1 MHGHV
6 TGRRCGWCSLF
17 MTELTDHT
25 ADQTTALIPTW
36 QLSLRAE
43 DKSPAT
49 IKVYTHGVRTYLTWC
64 TARGAAPMTR
74 TSLNTWI
81 AEMLDA
87 GAAPGTARTRQLA
100 MRRFAAWLIAVGR
113 LHADPFLGIKGP
125 PQRHPLVT
133 PLTDDEL
140 RALITTCTAPT
151 HRPDEPLHH
160 CRDEA
165 IIRLMLET
173 GIRAGE
179 LIALGTDD
187 VDLVAGLVTIRR
199 GKGGRGRVI
208 PIGLAVT
215 RALYAY
221 LDLRQH
227 HRNADA
233 TQLWLG
239 ERGTSFGYDGLGRAL
254 RRRAQRAGI
263 KGFHPHKLRHT
274 AAHRWLAHGGSE
286 SGLMAIAGWTR
297 TDMLIRYTRAGASE
311 RAAQEARRLN
321 LGEL

>member
-1 MHGHV
+1 
-6 TGRRCGWCSLF
+6 
-17 MTELTDHT
+17 MTELTDLT
-25 ADQTTALIPTW
+25 ADHTTALIPTW

-49 IKVYTHGVRTYLTWC
+49 IKTYTQGVRTYLTWC
-64 TARGAAPMTR
+64 TAREAAPMTR
-74 TSLNTWI
+74 ISLNTWI

-100 MRRFAAWLIAVGR
+100 MRRFTAWQIAVGR
-113 LHADPFLGIKGP
+113 LDADPFLGIKGP
-125 PQRHPLVT
+125 PQRPPLIT

-140 RALITTCTAPT
+140 RALIATCTAPT

-160 CRDEA
+160 RRDEA

-179 LIALGTDD
+179 LITLGADD

-199 GKGGRGRVI
+199 
-208 PIGLAVT
+208 
-215 RALYAY
+215 
-221 LDLRQH
+221 
-227 HRNADA
+227 
-233 TQLWLG
+233 
-239 ERGTSFGYDGLGRAL
+239 AL
-254 RRRAQRAGI
+254 RRRAQRAGV
-263 KGFHPHKLRHT
+263 KGFHPHQLRHT

-297 TDMLIRYTRAGASE
+297 TDMLVRYTRAGHPSGQPK
-311 RAAQEARRLN
+311 RP
-321 LGEL
+321 GS